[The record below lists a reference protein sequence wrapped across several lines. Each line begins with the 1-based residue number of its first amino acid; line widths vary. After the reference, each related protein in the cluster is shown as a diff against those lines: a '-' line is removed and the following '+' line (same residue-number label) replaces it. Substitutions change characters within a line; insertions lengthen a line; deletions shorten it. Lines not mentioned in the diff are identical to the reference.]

1 VPLDN
6 CSGSLPYFQWPQRQ
20 KDRAFSM
27 GSFKSGPL
35 SSLLLIGL
43 LAWIAVVLIAPQVDL
58 PDAAF
63 QGNGSPLGIHSLT
76 REVPQRDANIGAPE
90 IALPPSDASDL
101 ALMVFF
107 CDKAVGVPSLTP
119 RILCC

>member
-1 VPLDN
+1 
-6 CSGSLPYFQWPQRQ
+6 
-20 KDRAFSM
+20 M

-63 QGNGSPLGIHSLT
+63 QGNGSPLGIHALT

-101 ALMVFF
+101 ALMVLF

-119 RILCC
+119 RILRC